1 MIYNNANDLI
11 SQRRELIALENGD
24 LSLNDIMC
32 ELYLMSTNVNCDLY
46 SENYILS
53 EGANIQ
59 YTEAFKTAIKK
70 IKKHISL
77 SAKYVKAKENDKA
90 KAEIKAAIS
99 NVDELE
105 SNIKSID
112 SSAGSA
118 IFGIF
123 ANAIFSLCV
132 FSIPIMVNS
141 ALVTNLQ
148 VGILKNA
155 ADRMEKI
162 KNIGATN
169 PEDLYFKQSDIQDIL
184 HGKADNPK
192 FKALKVATGASS
204 IFNIVISMKS
214 AISQLYNVYKTSKT
228 EKNDANTLNL
238 YRNRLL
244 MTCTSLKKMLNFMLG
259 KIK

>member
-1 MIYNNANDLI
+1 MI
-11 SQRRELIALENGD
+11 
-24 LSLNDIMC
+24 
-32 ELYLMSTNVNCDLY
+32 
-46 SENYILS
+46 
-53 EGANIQ
+53 
-59 YTEAFKTAIKK
+59 
-70 IKKHISL
+70 
-77 SAKYVKAKENDKA
+77 
-90 KAEIKAAIS
+90 
-99 NVDELE
+99 
-105 SNIKSID
+105 
-112 SSAGSA
+112 
-118 IFGIF
+118 
-123 ANAIFSLCV
+123 
-132 FSIPIMVNS
+132 NS

-162 KNIGATN
+162 KNIGAAN

-184 HGKADNPK
+184 HGKSDSPK